1 MNKYPTDVG
10 PNQICTLYGAI
21 PGQATVRGSNYVD
34 VGYGL
39 NVSDLWRRN
48 FIVLV
53 GFCLLF
59 QLTQVLLME
68 FFPQF
73 GGGSSVTIFAPE
85 DHDTKKRNV
94 VLQERKEEKATR
106 KQKGLSEKV
115 DEDLDQRY
123 VSLVRSLV
131 LERSLPR

>member
-1 MNKYPTDVG
+1 MRGNSYVG
-10 PNQICTLYGAI
+10 
-21 PGQATVRGSNYVD
+21 

-48 FIVLV
+48 FIVLF

-68 FFPQF
+68 YYPQL
-73 GGGSSVTIFAPE
+73 GGGSSVTIFTPE
-85 DHDTKKRNV
+85 DNDTKKRNAA
-94 VLQERKEEKATR
+94 LQGRKEEKATR

-115 DEDLDQRY
+115 DEDLDQGY
-123 VSLVRSLV
+123 VSLKYSPATKFLTT
-131 LERSLPR
+131 